1 MRVVKFNEK
10 LIQYLQKSLVDF
22 EIGKIS
28 SQTFGGRLMCTN
40 QISRIIEQ
48 NYKHRMEEFKTK
60 KQIDIDIEFN
70 LPLDYENDRIKCPDQ
85 NNKYI
90 TRSECLDYSG
100 ENPSCSNCEHFKIT
114 RQLLIK

>member
-22 EIGKIS
+22 EVGKIS

-40 QISRIIEQ
+40 QMSRIIEQ
-48 NYKHRMEEFKTK
+48 NYKHRLEEFKTK
-60 KQIDIDIEFN
+60 TQIEIDIEFN
-70 LPLDYENDRIKCPDQ
+70 LPLDYENDPVRCPDQ
-85 NNKYI
+85 DNKYI

-100 ENPSCSNCEHFKIT
+100 SHPACSTCENFKPT
-114 RQLLIK
+114 RDLLIK